1 MSIPFEELI
10 KPVGMEN
17 FLTKYKGKRHF
28 VIKSDK
34 PKFNKHF
41 SWEEFDNYLNQ
52 VNIGEWD
59 RTPQLQVVLPNN
71 GKWCKKKSP
80 EKKSREEIY
89 KLWKSGSSFILTIS
103 EFLNKTL
110 WKQCQ
115 EFEKFYGIGQANI
128 YCSNQKDAMCFPIH
142 ADSTDNFLFHVS
154 GKIRWYMYKEFSENN
169 QHFRP
174 QDATLEEVFELDEG
188 DLLYIP
194 RGKYHRVDTLSPR
207 ISISFHFREPPAYSG
222 RRDWYDWKP

>member
-80 EKKSREEIY
+80 EKKSR
-89 KLWKSGSSFILTIS
+89 
-103 EFLNKTL
+103 
-110 WKQCQ
+110 
-115 EFEKFYGIGQANI
+115 
-128 YCSNQKDAMCFPIH
+128 
-142 ADSTDNFLFHVS
+142 
-154 GKIRWYMYKEFSENN
+154 
-169 QHFRP
+169 
-174 QDATLEEVFELDEG
+174 
-188 DLLYIP
+188 
-194 RGKYHRVDTLSPR
+194 
-207 ISISFHFREPPAYSG
+207 
-222 RRDWYDWKP
+222 